1 MTNPMA
7 ENSTTGSVWERVLL
21 AGLALFLALVSIF
34 YATLGGWS
42 GSGFS
47 KLQRLDNTL
56 PVLLLSTAI
65 GLGAV
70 ALALKAL
77 RRSAWSPWLLLGTV
91 PTVVQTVQILSG

>member
-7 ENSTTGSVWERVLL
+7 ENSTAGSVWERVLL

-47 KLQRLDNTL
+47 KLQRLDNTC
-56 PVLLLSTAI
+56 LLYTSDA
-65 GLGAV
+65 ADE
-70 ALALKAL
+70 
-77 RRSAWSPWLLLGTV
+77 
-91 PTVVQTVQILSG
+91 